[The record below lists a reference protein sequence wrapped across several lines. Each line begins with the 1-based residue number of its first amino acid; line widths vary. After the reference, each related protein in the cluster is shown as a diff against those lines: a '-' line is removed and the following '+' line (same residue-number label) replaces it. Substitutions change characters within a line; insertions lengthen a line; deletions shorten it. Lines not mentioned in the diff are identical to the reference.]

1 MTWLRWLWFF
11 LGTLPPGIKLAS
23 MRGVGWTKAWG
34 IMLLASWVMNEVLI
48 IFATFNQSFFT
59 ISRDGQIS
67 WPGYEHTTR
76 SLNFQKV
83 QISLSRLEAGI
94 LGFALILHVTM
105 LNTVFRILWAFL
117 EITYYPLSAGVKMRD
132 YAHPGYI
139 SIVSIGVWIG
149 VGLVGFLF
157 RNRDINLMWIFLS
170 ALPSIMLSSS
180 AANAIV
186 YQRSSLCSG
195 YIWVVATMT
204 ISIFLWLA
212 SLLCR
217 RFVMLGRNL
226 LLLYRTGH
234 EGQFHIDYAAC
245 LCLVF
250 FFSTL
255 IATLFWYGHMYDY
268 YGTTVPVW
276 TGVFG

>member
-1 MTWLRWLWFF
+1 MAPVVVVLSRHTPSGYQAGIDERSGLDEGLGYYVAGVVGNERASDHLCNFQPIIFHYIKGWANLLAWLRTYNSIAEFSESPAKSEPIGSGNIRNRIDTTCNHVKHRLQDPLGIPGNF
-11 LGTLPPGIKLAS
+11 LLLPPC
-23 MRGVGWTKAWG
+23 GVMMT
-34 IMLLASWVMNEVLI
+34 
-48 IFATFNQSFFT
+48 
-59 ISRDGQIS
+59 
-67 WPGYEHTTR
+67 
-76 SLNFQKV
+76 
-83 QISLSRLEAGI
+83 
-94 LGFALILHVTM
+94 
-105 LNTVFRILWAFL
+105 
-117 EITYYPLSAGVKMRD
+117 D

-139 SIVSIGVWIG
+139 SIVSIGAWIG

-157 RNRDINLMWIFLS
+157 RNQDISLMWIFLFS
-170 ALPSIMLSSS
+170 SPSNTLSSS

-195 YIWVVATMT
+195 YLWVVATMT

-234 EGQFHIDYAAC
+234 EGQFQIDYAAC

-255 IATLFWYGHMYDY
+255 IATLFWYGHMYDS